1 MQISKVFNNNVVAID
16 ANGQEQVVMGRGIA
30 FQKRPGDPIDQTR
43 IEKIFTL
50 ESKESYER
58 FVHFL
63 NEMPTDEMETVKQ
76 IVRLAEERLKQPIH
90 DSLYVTL
97 ADHLH
102 FALSRYQDGIQIRNP
117 LVWEVKRFYAPEF
130 AVGKEAVKLINAQ
143 HEVNLDE
150 DEAVA
155 IALHLVNATMS
166 GVKGENLHL
175 VTEMT
180 KATQAILTIITY
192 HFQIELDEESYA
204 YSRFLTHLKY
214 FVQRLASGEKV
225 KSTGDETL
233 FLMVKQRYPEAFEC
247 VEKIAGLIAT
257 KYRYDVSMDER
268 LYMMIHIENLMK
280 ERRS

>member
-30 FQKRPGDPIDQTR
+30 FQKRPGDAIDQTR

-63 NEMPTDEMETVKQ
+63 NEMPTAEMETVKQ
-76 IVRLAEERLKQPIH
+76 IVKLAEQRLNQPIH

-102 FALSRYQDGIQIRNP
+102 FALSRYRDGIQIRNP

-130 AVGKEAVKLINAQ
+130 AIGKEAVKLINEQ
-143 HEVNLDE
+143 HEVTLDE

-166 GVKGENLHL
+166 GVKAENLHL

-180 KATQAILTIITY
+180 RATQAILTIITY

>member
-1 MQISKVFNNNVVAID
+1 MHISKVFNNNVVAIQ

-30 FQKRPGDPIDQTR
+30 FQKRPGDAIDQAR
-43 IEKIFTL
+43 IEKVFTL
-50 ESKESYER
+50 ESKESHER

-63 NEMPTDEMETVKQ
+63 NEMPAVEMDTVKE
-76 IVRLAEERLKQPIH
+76 IVKLAEARLDNEVH

-97 ADHLH
+97 ADHIH
-102 FALSRYQDGIQIRNP
+102 FALSRYQDGIIIRNP
-117 LVWEVKRFYAPEF
+117 LVWEVKRFYTQEF
-130 AVGKEAVKLINAQ
+130 AIGKEAVALINER
-143 HEVNLDE
+143 HHVKLDE

-166 GVKGENLHL
+166 GAKGENLHL

-192 HFQIELDEESYA
+192 HFQIDLDEESYA

-214 FVQRLASGEKV
+214 FVQRLASKETV
-225 KSTGDETL
+225 KTGGDETL
-233 FLMVKQRYPEAFEC
+233 FEMVKLRYPDAYDC
-247 VEKIAGLIAT
+247 VEKVAGLIAT
-257 KYRYDVSMDER
+257 KYNYQVSTDER

>member
-1 MQISKVFNNNVVAID
+1 MQISKVFNNNVVAIQ

-30 FQKRPGDPIDQTR
+30 FQKRPGDAIDQTR
-43 IEKIFTL
+43 IEKVFTL
-50 ESKESYER
+50 EGKESHER

-63 NEMPTDEMETVKQ
+63 NEMPATEMDTVKE
-76 IVRLAEERLKQPIH
+76 IVKLAETRLEKPVH

-97 ADHLH
+97 ADHIH
-102 FALSRYQDGIQIRNP
+102 FALSRYRDGIIIRNP
-117 LVWEVKRFYAPEF
+117 FVWEVKRFYGPEF
-130 AVGKEAVKLINAQ
+130 AIGKEAVALIKDR
-143 HEVNLDE
+143 HDVKLDE
-150 DEAVA
+150 DKAVA

-166 GVKGENLHL
+166 GAKGENLHL

-180 KATQAILTIITY
+180 RATQAILTIITY
-192 HFQIELDEESYA
+192 HFQIDLDEESYA

-214 FVQRLASGEKV
+214 FVQRLASGEKI
-225 KSTGDETL
+225 KPGGDETL
-233 FLMVKQRYPEAFEC
+233 FEMVKLRYPDAYEC

-257 KYRYDVSMDER
+257 KYNYEVSTDEW

>member
-1 MQISKVFNNNVVAID
+1 MEISKVFNNNVVAID

-30 FQKRPGDPIDQTR
+30 FQKRPGDLVDQTR
-43 IEKIFTL
+43 VEKIFTL

-63 NEMPTDEMETVKQ
+63 NEMPTVEMETVKQ
-76 IVRLAEERLKQPIH
+76 IVKLAEKRLNQSIH

-102 FALSRYQDGIQIRNP
+102 FALSRYHDGILIRNP

-130 AVGKEAVKLINAQ
+130 AVGKEAVELINER
-143 HEVNLDE
+143 HHVKLDE

-180 KATQAILTIITY
+180 RATQAILTIITY

-214 FVQRLASGEKV
+214 FVQRLASGEV
-225 KSTGDETL
+225 MKSAGDETL
-233 FLMVKQRYPEAFEC
+233 FMMVKQRYPEAFEC
-247 VEKIAGLIAT
+247 VEKIAGLIAN
-257 KYRYDVSMDER
+257 KYHYQVTTDER

>member
-1 MQISKVFNNNVVAID
+1 MHISKVFNNNVVAIQ

-30 FQKRPGDPIDQTR
+30 FQKRPGDAIDQAR
-43 IEKIFTL
+43 IEKVFTL
-50 ESKESYER
+50 ESKESHER

-63 NEMPTDEMETVKQ
+63 NEMPGDEMETVKE
-76 IVRLAEERLKQPIH
+76 IVKLAEKRLDKAVH

-97 ADHLH
+97 ADHIH
-102 FALSRYQDGIQIRNP
+102 FALSRYQDGILIRNP
-117 LVWEVKRFYAPEF
+117 LVWEVKRFYTQEF
-130 AVGKEAVKLINAQ
+130 AIGKEAVALINER
-143 HEVNLDE
+143 HDVVLDE

-166 GVKGENLHL
+166 GAKGENLHL

-192 HFQIELDEESYA
+192 HFQIDLDEESYA

-214 FVQRLASGEKV
+214 FVQRLAAKETV
-225 KSTGDETL
+225 KTGGDETL
-233 FLMVKQRYPEAFEC
+233 FEMVKLRYPDAYDC

-257 KYRYDVSMDER
+257 KYNYDVSTDER

>member
-1 MQISKVFNNNVVAID
+1 MQISKVFNNNVVAIQ

-30 FQKRPGDPIDQTR
+30 FQKRPGDAIDQAR
-43 IEKIFTL
+43 IEKVFTL
-50 ESKESYER
+50 ESKESHER

-63 NEMPTDEMETVKQ
+63 NEMPATEMDTVKE
-76 IVRLAEERLKQPIH
+76 IVKLAETRLEKPVH

-97 ADHLH
+97 ADHIH
-102 FALSRYQDGIQIRNP
+102 FALSRYRDGIIIRNP
-117 LVWEVKRFYAPEF
+117 LVWEVKRFYGPEF
-130 AVGKEAVKLINAQ
+130 VIGKEAVALINER
-143 HEVNLDE
+143 HDVKLDE

-166 GVKGENLHL
+166 GAKGENLHL

-180 KATQAILTIITY
+180 RATQAILTIITY
-192 HFQIELDEESYA
+192 HFQIDLDEESYA

-214 FVQRLASGEKV
+214 FVQRLASGEQIKPG
-225 KSTGDETL
+225 GDETL
-233 FLMVKQRYPEAFEC
+233 FEMVKLRYPDAYEC

-257 KYRYDVSMDER
+257 KYNYEVSTDER

>member
-1 MQISKVFNNNVVAID
+1 MQISKVFNNNVVAIQT
-16 ANGQEQVVMGRGIA
+16 NGQEQVVMGRGIA
-30 FQKRPGDPIDQTR
+30 FQKRPGDAIDQTR

-63 NEMPTDEMETVKQ
+63 KEMPPVEMETVKE
-76 IVRLAEERLKQPIH
+76 IVKLAEKRLDKTIY
-90 DSLYVTL
+90 DSIYVTL
-97 ADHLH
+97 ADHIH
-102 FALSRYQDGIQIRNP
+102 FAISRYRDGIMIRNP
-117 LVWEVKRFYAPEF
+117 LVWEVKRFYRQEF
-130 AVGKEAVKLINAQ
+130 AIGKEAVAL
-143 HEVNLDE
+143 VNERHDVKLDE

-166 GVKGENLHL
+166 GAQSENLHL

-192 HFQIELDEESYA
+192 HFQIDLDEESYA

-214 FVQRLASGEKV
+214 FVQRLASGETIKPG
-225 KSTGDETL
+225 GDETL
-233 FLMVKQRYPEAFEC
+233 FEMVKMRYPDAYEC

-257 KYRYDVSMDER
+257 KYNYEVSTDER

>member
-1 MQISKVFNNNVVAID
+1 MHISKVFNNNVVAID

-63 NEMPTDEMETVKQ
+63 NEMPTGEMETVKQ
-76 IVRLAEERLKQPIH
+76 IVRLAEGRLTQPIH

-130 AVGKEAVKLINAQ
+130 AIGKEAVKLINER
-143 HEVNLDE
+143 HEVKLDE

-180 KATQAILTIITY
+180 RATQAILTIITY

-204 YSRFLTHLKY
+204 YARFLTHLKY

-257 KYRYDVSMDER
+257 KYHYDVSMDER

>member
-30 FQKRPGDPIDQTR
+30 FQKRPGDAIDQTR

-63 NEMPTDEMETVKQ
+63 NEMPTAEMETVKQ
-76 IVRLAEERLKQPIH
+76 IVRLAEQRLNQPIH

-102 FALSRYQDGIQIRNP
+102 FALSRYRDGIQIRNP

-130 AVGKEAVKLINAQ
+130 AIGKEAVKLINEQ
-143 HEVNLDE
+143 HEVTLDE

-166 GVKGENLHL
+166 GVKAENLHL

-180 KATQAILTIITY
+180 RATQAILTIITY

-257 KYRYDVSMDER
+257 KYHYDVSMDER

>member
-1 MQISKVFNNNVVAID
+1 M
-16 ANGQEQVVMGRGIA
+16 
-30 FQKRPGDPIDQTR
+30 
-43 IEKIFTL
+43 
-50 ESKESYER
+50 
-58 FVHFL
+58 
-63 NEMPTDEMETVKQ
+63 
-76 IVRLAEERLKQPIH
+76 
-90 DSLYVTL
+90 
-97 ADHLH
+97 
-102 FALSRYQDGIQIRNP
+102 
-117 LVWEVKRFYAPEF
+117 KRFYAPEF
-130 AVGKEAVKLINAQ
+130 AVGKEAVKLINER

-180 KATQAILTIITY
+180 RATQAILTIITY

-204 YSRFLTHLKY
+204 YARFLTHLKY

>member
-76 IVRLAEERLKQPIH
+76 IVKLAEERLKQPIH